1 MTVRRIALLVVVVA
15 VTASGCSTAKQVLG
29 VPNAGDPSVAI
40 KSAETKWLLIK
51 NPRFGD
57 VPSEPEYVWVEE
69 GKTPITFGTVV
80 FGKGSIIAPP
90 EIVYRYGSPPGGGKI
105 SARQNMPTQAAPGTP
120 APTQTAAT
128 PAPKGA
134 APAAPT
140 PAPTPTNGKAPEGPK
155 RGVVV
160 YVDTTR
166 IVIDLTAA
174 DGIRA
179 GTLVSLRRDA
189 IPLVHPVTGEVLGE
203 LDEEVGTARVT
214 EMRDRFSVADVQ
226 TVAPARG
233 SRSRIASSRSNRS
246 WPRPLSSGSSRR
258 ASPGLIGADL
268 ESVEAEIRRE
278 LDSPVALIQEMGGY
292 IAGAG
297 GKRLRPMLLLLAA
310 RLAGYVGPRSVRLA
324 CVVEMLH
331 TATLIHDDVV
341 DQAPLR
347 RGRPSANAQWGDDA
361 SVLVGDHLY
370 SKSFAMLVRDND
382 RAVME
387 TLARSTVSMTEAE
400 VFQLELKRSGVTTE
414 ADYLRII
421 TQKTASFM
429 SACCRIGAL
438 LGGLPA
444 AQVDALTQYG
454 LDIGVAFQISDD
466 SLDFV
471 ANQDRLGKAIGA
483 DLREGKRTL
492 PLIAMLARATRAE
505 SERVKSLL
513 KRRDLDAE
521 EIDEIRRY
529 VLDHE
534 GVEYALAQAHQYARS
549 AKAALAAF
557 TPSEERETLALIAD
571 FVVDRDR

>member
-1 MTVRRIALLVVVVA
+1 M
-15 VTASGCSTAKQVLG
+15 
-29 VPNAGDPSVAI
+29 
-40 KSAETKWLLIK
+40 
-51 NPRFGD
+51 
-57 VPSEPEYVWVEE
+57 
-69 GKTPITFGTVV
+69 
-80 FGKGSIIAPP
+80 
-90 EIVYRYGSPPGGGKI
+90 
-105 SARQNMPTQAAPGTP
+105 
-120 APTQTAAT
+120 AT
-128 PAPKGA
+128 PTLERVLK
-134 APAAPT
+134 
-140 PAPTPTNGKAPEGPK
+140 E
-155 RGVVV
+155 RV
-160 YVDTTR
+160 
-166 IVIDLTAA
+166 
-174 DGIRA
+174 A
-179 GTLVSLRRDA
+179 GL
-189 IPLVHPVTGEVLGE
+189 
-203 LDEEVGTARVT
+203 VGT
-214 EMRDRFSVADVQ
+214 
-226 TVAPARG
+226 
-233 SRSRIASSRSNRS
+233 
-246 WPRPLSSGSSRR
+246 
-258 ASPGLIGADL
+258 DL
-268 ESVEAEIRRE
+268 ERVEAEIRRE
-278 LDSPVALIQEMGGY
+278 LDSPVGLIQEMGGY

-310 RLAGYVGPRSVRLA
+310 RLAGYVGPRGVRLA
-324 CVVEMLH
+324 CVVELLH

-400 VFQLELKRSGVTTE
+400 VFQLELKRTGVTTE

-429 SACCRIGAL
+429 SACCRIGAH
-438 LGGLPA
+438 LGGVPA
-444 AQVDALTQYG
+444 GQVDALTQYG

-492 PLIAMLARATRAE
+492 PLIAMLARATPAE

-513 KRRDLDAE
+513 KRHDLDAE

-529 VLDHE
+529 VVDHE
-534 GVEYALAQAHQYARS
+534 GVEYALAQAHEYARS

-557 TPSEERETLALIAD
+557 NPSEERETLALVAD

>member
-1 MTVRRIALLVVVVA
+1 M
-15 VTASGCSTAKQVLG
+15 
-29 VPNAGDPSVAI
+29 
-40 KSAETKWLLIK
+40 
-51 NPRFGD
+51 
-57 VPSEPEYVWVEE
+57 
-69 GKTPITFGTVV
+69 
-80 FGKGSIIAPP
+80 
-90 EIVYRYGSPPGGGKI
+90 
-105 SARQNMPTQAAPGTP
+105 
-120 APTQTAAT
+120 AT
-128 PAPKGA
+128 P
-134 APAAPT
+134 
-140 PAPTPTNGKAPEGPK
+140 
-155 RGVVV
+155 
-160 YVDTTR
+160 
-166 IVIDLTAA
+166 
-174 DGIRA
+174 
-179 GTLVSLRRDA
+179 TLER
-189 IPLVHPVTGEVLGE
+189 VLK
-203 LDEEVGTARVT
+203 ARV
-214 EMRDRFSVADVQ
+214 A
-226 TVAPARG
+226 
-233 SRSRIASSRSNRS
+233 
-246 WPRPLSSGSSRR
+246 
-258 ASPGLIGADL
+258 GLVGADL
-268 ESVEAEIRRE
+268 DGVEAEIRRE
-278 LDSPVALIQEMGGY
+278 LGSPVALIQEMGGY

-347 RGRPSANAQWGDDA
+347 RGRPSANVQWGDDA

-444 AQVDALTQYG
+444 GQVDALTQYG

-492 PLIAMLARATRAE
+492 PLIAMLARATPAE

-529 VLDHE
+529 VVDHE
-534 GVEYALAQAHQYARS
+534 GVEYALAQAHEYARS

-557 TPSEERETLALIAD
+557 TPSEERETLTLIAD

>member
-1 MTVRRIALLVVVVA
+1 M
-15 VTASGCSTAKQVLG
+15 
-29 VPNAGDPSVAI
+29 
-40 KSAETKWLLIK
+40 
-51 NPRFGD
+51 
-57 VPSEPEYVWVEE
+57 
-69 GKTPITFGTVV
+69 
-80 FGKGSIIAPP
+80 
-90 EIVYRYGSPPGGGKI
+90 
-105 SARQNMPTQAAPGTP
+105 
-120 APTQTAAT
+120 AT
-128 PAPKGA
+128 P
-134 APAAPT
+134 
-140 PAPTPTNGKAPEGPK
+140 
-155 RGVVV
+155 
-160 YVDTTR
+160 
-166 IVIDLTAA
+166 
-174 DGIRA
+174 
-179 GTLVSLRRDA
+179 TLER
-189 IPLVHPVTGEVLGE
+189 VLKE
-203 LDEEVGTARVT
+203 RV
-214 EMRDRFSVADVQ
+214 A
-226 TVAPARG
+226 
-233 SRSRIASSRSNRS
+233 
-246 WPRPLSSGSSRR
+246 
-258 ASPGLIGADL
+258 GLIGSDL
-268 ESVEAEIRRE
+268 ERVEAEIRRE

-310 RLAGYVGPRSVRLA
+310 RLAGYAGPRGVRLA

-438 LGGLPA
+438 LGGVSA
-444 AQVDALTQYG
+444 GQVDALTQYG

-492 PLIAMLARATRAE
+492 PLIAMLARATPTE

-513 KRRDLDAE
+513 KRHDLDPD

-529 VLDHE
+529 VVEHE
-534 GVEYALAQAHQYARS
+534 GVEYALAQAHEYARS

-557 TPSEERETLALIAD
+557 PPSEERETLALVAD

>member
-1 MTVRRIALLVVVVA
+1 M
-15 VTASGCSTAKQVLG
+15 
-29 VPNAGDPSVAI
+29 
-40 KSAETKWLLIK
+40 
-51 NPRFGD
+51 
-57 VPSEPEYVWVEE
+57 
-69 GKTPITFGTVV
+69 
-80 FGKGSIIAPP
+80 
-90 EIVYRYGSPPGGGKI
+90 
-105 SARQNMPTQAAPGTP
+105 
-120 APTQTAAT
+120 AT
-128 PAPKGA
+128 PTLERVLK
-134 APAAPT
+134 
-140 PAPTPTNGKAPEGPK
+140 E
-155 RGVVV
+155 RV
-160 YVDTTR
+160 
-166 IVIDLTAA
+166 
-174 DGIRA
+174 A
-179 GTLVSLRRDA
+179 GLV
-189 IPLVHPVTGEVLGE
+189 
-203 LDEEVGTARVT
+203 
-214 EMRDRFSVADVQ
+214 
-226 TVAPARG
+226 
-233 SRSRIASSRSNRS
+233 
-246 WPRPLSSGSSRR
+246 
-258 ASPGLIGADL
+258 GADL
-268 ESVEAEIRRE
+268 ERVEAEIRRE

-310 RLAGYVGPRSVRLA
+310 RLAGYVGPRGVRLA
-324 CVVEMLH
+324 CVVELLH

-370 SKSFAMLVRDND
+370 AKSFAMLVRDND

-400 VFQLELKRSGVTTE
+400 VFQLELKRTGVTTE

-438 LGGLPA
+438 LGGVPA
-444 AQVDALTQYG
+444 GQLDALTQYG

-492 PLIAMLARATRAE
+492 PLIAMLARATPAE

-513 KRRDLDAE
+513 KRHDLDAE

-529 VLDHE
+529 VVDHE
-534 GVEYALAQAHQYARS
+534 GVEYALAQAHEYARS

-557 TPSEERETLALIAD
+557 TPSEERETLALVAD

>member
-1 MTVRRIALLVVVVA
+1 V
-15 VTASGCSTAKQVLG
+15 
-29 VPNAGDPSVAI
+29 
-40 KSAETKWLLIK
+40 
-51 NPRFGD
+51 
-57 VPSEPEYVWVEE
+57 
-69 GKTPITFGTVV
+69 
-80 FGKGSIIAPP
+80 
-90 EIVYRYGSPPGGGKI
+90 
-105 SARQNMPTQAAPGTP
+105 
-120 APTQTAAT
+120 AT
-128 PAPKGA
+128 PTLERVLK
-134 APAAPT
+134 
-140 PAPTPTNGKAPEGPK
+140 E
-155 RGVVV
+155 RV
-160 YVDTTR
+160 
-166 IVIDLTAA
+166 
-174 DGIRA
+174 A
-179 GTLVSLRRDA
+179 GLV
-189 IPLVHPVTGEVLGE
+189 
-203 LDEEVGTARVT
+203 
-214 EMRDRFSVADVQ
+214 
-226 TVAPARG
+226 
-233 SRSRIASSRSNRS
+233 
-246 WPRPLSSGSSRR
+246 
-258 ASPGLIGADL
+258 GADL
-268 ESVEAEIRRE
+268 ERVEAEIRRE

-310 RLAGYVGPRSVRLA
+310 RLAGYVGPRGVRLA
-324 CVVEMLH
+324 CVVELLH

-400 VFQLELKRSGVTTE
+400 VFQLELKRTGVTTE

-429 SACCRIGAL
+429 SACSRIGAL
-438 LGGLPA
+438 LGGVPA
-444 AQVDALTQYG
+444 GQVDALTQYG

-492 PLIAMLARATRAE
+492 PLIAMLARATPAE

-513 KRRDLDAE
+513 KRHDLDAE

-529 VLDHE
+529 VVDHE
-534 GVEYALAQAHQYARS
+534 GVEYALAQAHEYARS

-557 TPSEERETLALIAD
+557 NPSEERETLALVAD